1 MVTPKD
7 STATPGVDVA
17 VEAIPFAANMANLD
31 AAVTSFVSCSFR
43 SVSTTIVG
51 LVVDSGI
58 VTGIVV
64 IQTPGVSINCCMV
77 PAVTVSGVT
86 AVMNSGVL
94 VPPIATFTH
103 SAKNCSA
110 VGISETGF
118 RLAISSSLGET

>member
-1 MVTPKD
+1 MAPED
-7 STATPGVDVA
+7 STATPCVDGA
-17 VEAIPFAANMANLD
+17 VEAIPFAADMANLD
-31 AAVTSFVSCSFR
+31 AAVTPFVSCSFG

-51 LVVDSGI
+51 LVVGSGI
-58 VTGIVV
+58 VTGIIV
-64 IQTPGVSINCCMV
+64 IQIPGVSTNCCMV

-110 VGISETGF
+110 VGISGTGF
-118 RLAISSSLGET
+118 RLATSSSLGET